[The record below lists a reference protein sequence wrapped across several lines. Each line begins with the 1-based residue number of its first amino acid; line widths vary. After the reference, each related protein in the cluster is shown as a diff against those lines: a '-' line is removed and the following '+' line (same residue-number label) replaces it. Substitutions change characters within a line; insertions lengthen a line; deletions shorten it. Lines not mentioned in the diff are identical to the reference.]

1 MTESLPDAGN
11 ERSVVRSDA
20 GAQVDQKRKP
30 AGQRPPYHIKI
41 IKYFIMNNLVR
52 TWAAPVRTRSTTTPD
67 GWYFAINGIINVDN
81 DEIDTTKARNNFGPM
96 RLTITDARICVN
108 A

>member
-41 IKYFIMNNLVR
+41 IEYFIMNNLVR
-52 TWAAPVRTRSTTTPD
+52 T
-67 GWYFAINGIINVDN
+67 
-81 DEIDTTKARNNFGPM
+81 
-96 RLTITDARICVN
+96 
-108 A
+108 